1 MAMMSVLIF
10 DRGILEKNH
19 THARDATKPSVAKTL
34 QKWRVLRD
42 MNENGRICGTE
53 IT

>member
-19 THARDATKPSVAKTL
+19 TLARDATKPSVAKTL

>member
-1 MAMMSVLIF
+1 MAMLELIF
-10 DRGILEKNH
+10 DRPILEKNH
-19 THARDATKPSVAKTL
+19 ALAKDATKSSVAKTL
-34 QKWRVLRD
+34 QNWRVLRD

>member
-1 MAMMSVLIF
+1 MAMLVLIL
-10 DRGILEKNH
+10 DRPILEKNH
-19 THARDATKPSVAKTL
+19 TLARDATKSSVAKTL